1 MHPLHPMIV
10 HFPIALLTAAVG
22 FDLVGTHWRP
32 NECRIATRFTLVLGF
47 TAAVLALLS
56 GHLAEE
62 AVEHS
67 GVPKAVLE
75 LHETLAGVTTGV
87 FAVLVALH
95 VAVSMGWVRE
105 RRGLAVAVGLVG
117 VVLLLIASYYGGSL
131 VYEYGAGVVP
141 PSK

>member
-22 FDLVGTHWRP
+22 FDLVGTRWHP

-47 TAAVLALLS
+47 IAAVLALLS

-87 FAVLVALH
+87 FAALVALH
-95 VAVSMGWVRE
+95 VAVSMGWLRE

-141 PSK
+141 TSK

>member
-22 FDLVGTHWRP
+22 FDLVGTRWRP
-32 NECRIATRFTLVLGF
+32 NECRIAARFTLVLGF
-47 TAAVLALLS
+47 VAAVLALLS
-56 GHLAEE
+56 GHVAEE

-87 FAVLVALH
+87 FAALVALH
-95 VAVSMGWVRE
+95 VAVSMGWLRE

-117 VVLLLIASYYGGSL
+117 MMLLLIASYYGGSL
-131 VYEYGAGVVP
+131 VYEYGAGVVLP
-141 PSK
+141 YK